1 MLTGRLVANS
11 VPPKKVLDPVQL
23 SLSLGEI
30 AVRSHRLMLDF
41 LTRRPELSGL
51 GDPTGI
57 GQAFLELTAKM
68 ITDPTSIAQTQLELW
83 ADHMNLWQRTTERLF
98 DPTGKSDQRPVTIDR
113 RFQHPAWTENAL
125 FEYIK
130 QSYVISAEA
139 ILSAVNRVNGLNPKT
154 AHKVDFY
161 TRQFVDAM
169 SPSNFLATN
178 PEVLQTTIETGG
190 ENLFRGLT
198 NLLDDLERG
207 RGQLAVT
214 MTDLKAFRLGDNVAA
229 TPGKVIFQNELMQL
243 IQYAPSTREVKRRPL
258 VIVPPW
264 INKFYVL
271 DLRPK
276 NSFIKWAVDQGH
288 TVFVISWVNP
298 DRRLAHKRFE
308 DYMLEGPLAALT
320 AIEAAAGERE
330 VNAIGYCL
338 GGTLLAATLA
348 YLAAQ
353 NDDRIRSATYLG
365 TLVDFTDVGDM
376 AVFIDEEQLAVL
388 EKRMRRRGYL
398 EGRDMALAFNML
410 RANDLIWSFVISNYL
425 LGRQPI
431 PFDLLYWNADS
442 TRMPATM
449 HSFYL
454 RNMYHENRLAI
465 PGGISLA
472 DVPIDLRRIK
482 TPTFILSTRED
493 HIAPWQSTYAA
504 TQLYKGPIK
513 FVLADSGHIAGM
525 ISPPGSKY
533 GHWQNTNLPKTPAEW
548 FEAASL
554 VQSSWWPTWE
564 EWISGHS
571 GGLVKAREPGGGL
584 LKPIEDAPGSYVRAR
599 AVN

>member
-1 MLTGRLVANS
+1 M
-11 VPPKKVLDPVQL
+11 
-23 SLSLGEI
+23 
-30 AVRSHRLMLDF
+30 RSHRLMLDF

-51 GDPTGI
+51 GDPTGA
-57 GQAFLELTAKM
+57 GQAFLQLTAKL
-68 ITDPTSIAQTQLELW
+68 IADPMSIAQAQLELW
-83 ADHMNLWQRTTERLF
+83 AGHMKLWQRTTERLF
-98 DPTGKSDQRPVTIDR
+98 DPVSASDQRPATTDR
-113 RFQHPAWTENAL
+113 RFQHPAWTENIL
-125 FEYIK
+125 FDYIK
-130 QSYVISAEA
+130 QSYLISAEA
-139 ILSAVNRVNGLNPKT
+139 ILSAVSRVNDLNPKT

-190 ENLFRGLT
+190 ENLLRGLT

-214 MTDLKAFRLGDNVAA
+214 MTDLKAFRLGENVAA

-243 IQYAPSTREVKRRPL
+243 IQYAPSTPEVKRRPL

-276 NSFIKWAVDQGH
+276 NSFIRWAVGQGH

-308 DYMLEGPLAALT
+308 DYMLEGPVAALT

-398 EGRDMALAFNML
+398 EGHDMALAFNML

-425 LGRQPI
+425 LGKQAI

-449 HSFYL
+449 HGFYL

-472 DVPIDLRRIK
+472 GVPIDLRRIE

-504 TQLYKGPIK
+504 TQLYQGPIK
-513 FVLADSGHIAGM
+513 FVLADAGHIAGM

-548 FEAASL
+548 FEAVSF
-554 VQSSWWPTWE
+554 VRSSWWPTWE
-564 EWISGHS
+564 EWISAYS
-571 GGLVKAREPGGGL
+571 GGSVKAREPGGGL

>member
-1 MLTGRLVANS
+1 MLTGSLVDNY
-11 VPPKKVLDPVQL
+11 PPKKVMDPIQL

-30 AVRSHRLMLDF
+30 AVRSHRLMVDF
-41 LTRRPELSGL
+41 LTRRPELTGL
-51 GDPTGI
+51 GDPAGI
-57 GQAFLELTAKM
+57 GQAFLQLTAE
-68 ITDPTSIAQTQLELW
+68 IIADPMSIAQAQLELW
-83 ADHMNLWQRTTERLF
+83 ADHMTLWRRTTERLF
-98 DPTGKSDQRPVTIDR
+98 DPTGKSDRRPVATDR
-113 RFQHPAWTENAL
+113 RFQHSAWTENIL
-125 FEYIK
+125 FDYIK
-130 QSYVISAEA
+130 QSYLISAEA
-139 ILSAVNRVNGLNPKT
+139 ILSAVSRVNGLNPKT

-190 ENLFRGLT
+190 ENLLRGLT

-214 MTDLKAFRLGDNVAA
+214 MTDLKAFRLGESVAA

-243 IQYAPSTREVKRRPL
+243 IQYAPSTPEVKRRPL

-353 NDDRIRSATYLG
+353 NDGRIRSATYLG

-425 LGRQPI
+425 LGKQPI

-472 DVPIDLRRIK
+472 GVPIDLRRIE

-504 TQLYKGPIK
+504 TRLYQGPIK

-548 FEAASL
+548 FETASL
-554 VQSSWWPTWE
+554 VKSSWWPTWE

-571 GGLVKAREPGGGL
+571 GGSVKAREPGGGL
-584 LKPIEDAPGSYVRAR
+584 WQPIEDAPGSYARAR
-599 AVN
+599 ADN

>member
-1 MLTGRLVANS
+1 MLTGSLVTNS
-11 VPPKKVLDPVQL
+11 ILPKKVMDPIQL

-30 AVRSHRLMLDF
+30 AVRSHRLMVDF
-41 LTRRPELSGL
+41 LTRRPELGGL
-51 GDPTGI
+51 GDPAGI
-57 GQAFLELTAKM
+57 GQAFLQLTAKM
-68 ITDPTSIAQTQLELW
+68 IADPMSIAQMQLELW
-83 ADHMNLWQRTTERLF
+83 TDHMKLWQRTTERLF
-98 DPTGKSDQRPVTIDR
+98 DLTGKSDQRAAATDR
-113 RFQHPAWTENAL
+113 RFQHPAWTEHVL
-125 FEYIK
+125 FNYIK

-190 ENLFRGLT
+190 ENLLRGLT

-214 MTDLKAFRLGDNVAA
+214 MTDLKAFRLGENVGA

-243 IQYAPSTREVKRRPL
+243 IQYAPSTTEVKRRPL

-271 DLRPK
+271 DLRPE

-308 DYMLEGPLAALT
+308 DYMLEGPLAALA

-330 VNAIGYCL
+330 VNVIGYCL
-338 GGTLLAATLA
+338 GGTLLAVTLA
-348 YLAAQ
+348 YLTAQ
-353 NDDRIRSATYLG
+353 NDDRIQSATYLV

-398 EGRDMALAFNML
+398 EGHDMALAFNML

-425 LGRQPI
+425 LGKQPI

-442 TRMPATM
+442 TRMPAAM

-472 DVPIDLRRIK
+472 GVPIDLKRIE

-504 TQLYKGPIK
+504 TRLYKGPIK
-513 FVLADSGHIAGM
+513 FVLADSGHIAGI
-525 ISPPGSKY
+525 ISPPGSRY

-554 VQSSWWPTWE
+554 VQTSWWPTWE

-571 GGLVKAREPGGGL
+571 GGLVKAREPGGRL
-584 LKPIEDAPGSYVRAR
+584 LQPIEDAPGSYVRAR

>member
-1 MLTGRLVANS
+1 MLTGSLVDNYPA
-11 VPPKKVLDPVQL
+11 KKVVDPIQL

-30 AVRSHRLMLDF
+30 AVRSHRLMVDF
-41 LTRRPELSGL
+41 LTRRPELTGL
-51 GDPTGI
+51 GDPAGI
-57 GQAFLELTAKM
+57 GQAFLQLTAK
-68 ITDPTSIAQTQLELW
+68 IIADPMSIAQAQLELW
-83 ADHMNLWQRTTERLF
+83 ADHMTLWRRTTERLF
-98 DPTGKSDQRPVTIDR
+98 DPTGKSDRRPVATDR
-113 RFQHPAWTENAL
+113 RFQHSAWTENIL
-125 FEYIK
+125 FDYIK
-130 QSYVISAEA
+130 QSYLISAEA
-139 ILSAVNRVNGLNPKT
+139 ILSAVSRVNGLNPKT

-190 ENLFRGLT
+190 ENLLRGLT

-214 MTDLKAFRLGDNVAA
+214 MTDLKAFRLGESVAA

-243 IQYAPSTREVKRRPL
+243 IQYAPSTPEVKRRPL

-410 RANDLIWSFVISNYL
+410 RANDLIWSFAISNYL
-425 LGRQPI
+425 LGKQPI

-472 DVPIDLRRIK
+472 GVPIDLRRIE

-504 TQLYKGPIK
+504 TRLYQGPIK

-548 FEAASL
+548 FETASL
-554 VQSSWWPTWE
+554 VKSSWWPTWE

-571 GGLVKAREPGGGL
+571 GGSVKAREPGGGL
-584 LKPIEDAPGSYVRAR
+584 SQPIEDAPGSYVRAR
-599 AVN
+599 ADN